1 MLQTEICRSQGCRS
15 EGYVRVGIVAK
26 VALGLAEAES
36 RATLGCPK
44 FTGALNSH
52 ILTPCPNQNSDFT
65 FPSQLLILGTQTHLR
80 NRHAPIFD
88 ILYDLFRFFTYSLI
102 LNITSPNI
110 FKSVKKVLKILK
122 IFEF

>member
-1 MLQTEICRSQGCRS
+1 MLYILHGEEDRRKEVCLGKNRSQ
-15 EGYVRVGIVAK
+15 K
-26 VALGLAEAES
+26 VC
-36 RATLGCPK
+36 TLGCPK

-110 FKSVKKVLKILK
+110 FKSVEKVLKILK